1 VVVSGLRA
9 NGPILLFFFY
19 TALSIVWSDYPDVA
33 FKRWIKGVGDI
44 VMVLIVLT
52 DPNRLT
58 AFKRLLARVGFLL
71 LPFSILFDLYREHS
85 VWNGNL
91 HWKGVTTHKNL
102 LGVDCLVFGLGSLWC
117 FIESYY
123 DRDDSRRV
131 GKLLAHGTVILLA
144 IFLAWQA
151 DSMTSVS
158 CLLMAS
164 AVLVVTIRARR
175 PAFVHMLVAAV
186 LSVAF
191 SALFL
196 HVGTGFVE
204 DLGRDLTLT
213 GRTELWGRLL
223 SMVVNPIFGS
233 GFESFWLGG
242 RLRTL
247 WSIYPWNPNEA
258 HNGYLEVYLN
268 LGWTGLVL
276 LAFILL
282 RGYRSI
288 VGEVHRHARASNLK
302 LAFFVASLAYSFTEA
317 GFRELFPLWIVLL
330 LAVTV
335 IPASDHKSPA
345 QGDRDITSS
354 SSAESPQV
362 DEVPSYVSVRGAL
375 ETL

>member
-1 VVVSGLRA
+1 MLQVITNILVAFGVVGLFLLNRDTRTRTSKALWIPVVWLLIVGSRSVTQWFQIAPSPSADATVEGSPVDALVYTSLLILGLIVLFRRARVVVSGLRA

-85 VWNGNL
+85 VLNVNL

-242 RLRTL
+242 WLRTL
-247 WSIYPWNPNEA
+247 W
-258 HNGYLEVYLN
+258 
-268 LGWTGLVL
+268 
-276 LAFILL
+276 
-282 RGYRSI
+282 
-288 VGEVHRHARASNLK
+288 
-302 LAFFVASLAYSFTEA
+302 
-317 GFRELFPLWIVLL
+317 
-330 LAVTV
+330 
-335 IPASDHKSPA
+335 
-345 QGDRDITSS
+345 
-354 SSAESPQV
+354 
-362 DEVPSYVSVRGAL
+362 
-375 ETL
+375 